1 METSDSREASTDV
14 ESGTLYL
21 VGTPIGNLGD
31 WSLRAQE
38 VLRQVDAVLAE
49 DTRVTGLLCHNAGI
63 PVRLISFHAHNTRQR
78 LGEVVSRLRS
88 GESLALVTDRGM
100 PAISDPGQEL
110 VDAVWQEGLKVSVVP
125 GPSAAT
131 TAFAASGFP
140 APFAFWGF
148 LPRSGAERRR
158 VIQELSGWS
167 HAAVVYESPHH
178 MTATLEDL
186 AEAVGERDVLLGREM
201 TKKFEEYWRGPLQD
215 LAADTR
221 SWKGEC
227 VLVLGPAKKM
237 PGSGEV
243 DWHQLV
249 SRVEALVSQGQ
260 HPNDAMRQTAREYG
274 VSRRDLYQRVHDT

>member
-1 METSDSREASTDV
+1 METSTEHSAVDP
-14 ESGTLYL
+14 GTLYL

-31 WSLRAQE
+31 WSSRAQE
-38 VLRQVDAVLAE
+38 VLGQVDAVLAE
-49 DTRVTGLLCHNAGI
+49 DTRVTGLLCHNAGLS
-63 PVRLISFHAHNTRQR
+63 VRLISFHAHNTRQR
-78 LGEVVSRLRS
+78 MGDVVARLRS

-110 VDAVWQEGLKVSVVP
+110 VDTLWQEGLKVSVVP

-148 LPRSGAERRR
+148 LPRSGADRRR
-158 VIQELSGWS
+158 ALHDLSAWP

-186 AEAVGERDVLLGREM
+186 SEELGERDVLLAREM
-201 TKKFEEYWRGPLQD
+201 TKKFEEYWRGPLRA
-215 LAADTR
+215 LAAEGR

-243 DWHQLV
+243 DWNQLV
-249 SRVEALVSQGQ
+249 SRVDELVSQGQ
-260 HPNDAMRQTAREYG
+260 HPNEAMRQTAREYG
-274 VSRRDLYQRVHDT
+274 VSRRELYQRVHDT